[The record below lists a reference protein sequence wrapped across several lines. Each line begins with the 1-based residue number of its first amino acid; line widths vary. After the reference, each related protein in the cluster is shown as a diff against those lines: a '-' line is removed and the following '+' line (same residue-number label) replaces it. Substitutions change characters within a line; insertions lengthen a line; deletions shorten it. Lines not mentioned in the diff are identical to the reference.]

1 MCLKG
6 DRKAQKA
13 LFDKFAPLML
23 AVCRRYVRRMEEA
36 EEVLSNGFIKVFD
49 KLKDFED
56 KGSFEGWI
64 RRIMVNEALNHL
76 RRGQSMFIEVE
87 ISEFDSEEVMFSDQL
102 DAQHLMM
109 LIDQLPIGYRTVF
122 NLYAIEGY
130 KHDEIAEMLGISSN
144 TSKSQLSKARKM
156 LQQKVLDLNYL

>member
-1 MCLKG
+1 
-6 DRKAQKA
+6 
-13 LFDKFAPLML
+13 
-23 AVCRRYVRRMEEA
+23 MEEA

-49 KLKDFED
+49 KLKDFEG

-76 RRGQSMFIEVE
+76 RKGQSMFIEVE
-87 ISEFDSEEVMFSDQL
+87 VSEFESDEIMFSDQL
-102 DAQHLMM
+102 EAEHLMM

-122 NLYAIEGY
+122 NLFAIEGY

-156 LQQKVLDLNYL
+156 LQQRVLDLKYL